1 MNTRVTMSANGR
13 FIHVD
18 PIPQHAHTV
27 RCIPTARWG
36 KTVNAWVI
44 RVSRAAWSTLATLA
58 GAQFDDA
65 SMVEI
70 EKANA
75 GPPPERPWP
84 VWFRFKTE
92 PFPHQTVGAAK
103 VYGRRESYLDA
114 DPGMGKTKMLIDAYA
129 AKFASGDIQRVII
142 FCPKTVR
149 HVWAEELAKHCP
161 IPYQVEF
168 LKNNRKKSDL
178 VFDGKTMPVLLVST
192 EGMSTDATLKECIK
206 YTYSHK
212 IGTIID
218 EAHMIKTPSALRTKN
233 VTAIASFSA
242 SVSLASGT
250 MLGNGIE
257 DLYSQFFAMN
267 PEIIG
272 YPDFFSFRERYCV
285 MGGYRGKRITGYKNL
300 DELRSMISP
309 YIATARMGDLILP
322 KIYTS
327 RKIEMGRVQRAKYDE
342 LSRFLKLKDDGI
354 ETTNTLDLMSRLH
367 QIAGGFLPI
376 IKKTNIMDSNG
387 QQVERST
394 TVGYDQ
400 IDDGKIR
407 ELIEIVDHYPDR
419 SIIVW
424 CCYRHEIEAV
434 IKALSD
440 KYGADTVSQMHGGM
454 DEAERAI
461 SRQTLQS
468 GGTRFLVGTQTAGGV
483 GTTMTAATVT
493 VYYSNT
499 FSYINRK
506 QSEDRSYRIGQT
518 KQVTIID
525 MIAEDSIDEL
535 VLKALSDKTDLA
547 KWLTVNPEFLNIF
560 GTYRA

>member
-1 MNTRVTMSANGR
+1 MNTKVTMSPNGR
-13 FIHVD
+13 FIYVD
-18 PIPQHAHTV
+18 AIPQHSHTV
-27 RCIPTARWG
+27 RNIPTARWG
-36 KTVNAWVI
+36 KTAKAWTI

-58 GAQFDDA
+58 GVDFDDA
-65 SMVEI
+65 SRAEI
-70 EKANA
+70 EKSNA

-92 PFPHQTVGAAK
+92 PFPHQTTGAAK

-129 AKFASGDIQRVII
+129 AKFASGDIERVII

-161 IPYQVEF
+161 IPYQIEF
-168 LKNNRKKSDL
+168 LKNNRKRSDL

-192 EGMSTDATLKECIK
+192 EGMNTDSTLKECIA

-212 IGTIID
+212 VGTIVD
-218 EAHMIKTPSALRTKN
+218 EAHMIKTPTALRTKN

-242 SVSLASGT
+242 SVSMASGT

-257 DLYSQFFAMN
+257 DLYSQFYAMN

-272 YPDFFSFRERYCV
+272 YPDFFSFRDRYCV
-285 MGGYRGKRITGYKNL
+285 MGGYKGKRITGYKNL
-300 DELRSMISP
+300 DELRAAISP
-309 YIATARMGDLILP
+309 YIASARMGDIILP
-322 KIYTS
+322 KISTS

-342 LSRFLKLKDDGI
+342 LQKFLRLADDGI

-376 IKKTNIMDSNG
+376 IKKTKSIDENG
-387 QQVERST
+387 QEVEKPT
-394 TVGYDQ
+394 TVGYTQ

-407 ELIEIVDHYPDR
+407 ELIEIVEHYPGR
-419 SIIVW
+419 SIIIW

-434 IKALSD
+434 VRALSD
-440 KYGADTVSQMHGGM
+440 KYGTDTVSQIHGGM
-454 DEAERAI
+454 NEIERAD
-461 SRQTLQS
+461 SRNTLQS
-468 GGTRFLVGTQTAGGV
+468 GGTRFMVGTQTAGGV

-499 FSYINRK
+499 FSYIGRK

-547 KWLTVNPEFLNIF
+547 KWLTMHPEALTIF